1 MVQLLGRRLLQLVPV
16 LIGVSFLTFL
26 LLNLLPGDPAVA
38 ILGEGATPEA
48 IAALNAQMGLDDP
61 LLLRYWHWIV
71 GAVSGD
77 LGTSL
82 NSGESVTT
90 LLMQRVPAS
99 LEIMVLAQIVALI
112 VAVPVAI
119 AAARKPGSFLDRTL
133 GLTAFAGVAMP
144 PFLLGML
151 LVLIVALPLGLPAT
165 GWIPMTENPLLNLR
179 SAMLPAL
186 TLAFALYAVYMRV
199 LRADLVTQL
208 TQEDYVTTARAK
220 GLPMRRIISKH
231 VLRNS
236 VFPLITVV
244 GINMGALLGG
254 AVIVEQLFAVPGLGK
269 LIVDAIY
276 QRDFLVVQGAVVLIA
291 VAFVLINFAVDV
303 LYAALD
309 PRIRHARSTR

>member
-38 ILGEGATPEA
+38 VLGDGATPEA
-48 IAALNAQMGLDDP
+48 VAALRGQMGLDDP
-61 LLLRYWHWIV
+61 LLLRYWDWV
-71 GAVSGD
+71 TAAVTGD

-90 LLMQRVPAS
+90 LLVQRVPAS
-99 LEIMVLAQIVALI
+99 LEIMVLAQVIALV

-119 AAARKPGSFLDRTL
+119 AAARKPGSLLDRTL

-151 LVLIVALPLGLPAT
+151 LVLIIAMPLGLPAT
-165 GWIPMTENPLLNLR
+165 GWIPMSENPLMNLR
-179 SAMLPAL
+179 SALLPAL

-208 TQEDYVTTARAK
+208 TQEEYVTTARAK
-220 GLPMRRIISKH
+220 GLPMRRIISRH

-244 GINMGALLGG
+244 GINMGTLLGG

-269 LIVDAIY
+269 LMIDAIY
-276 QRDFLVVQGAVVLIA
+276 QRDFMVVQGAVVLIA
-291 VAFVLINFAVDV
+291 VVFVLINFAVDV

>member
-99 LEIMVLAQIVALI
+99 LEIMVLAQIVALL

>member
-26 LLNLLPGDPAVA
+26 LLDLLPGDPATA
-38 ILGEGATPEA
+38 ILGDGATPEA
-48 IAALNAQMGLDDP
+48 VDALNAELGMDDP
-61 LLLRYWHWIV
+61 MLVRYWHWIV

-77 LGTSL
+77 LGTSF
-82 NSGESVTT
+82 NSGQPVST
-90 LLMQRVPAS
+90 LLLQRVPAS
-99 LEIMVLAQIVALI
+99 LEIMVLAQVLALVVAI
-112 VAVPVAI
+112 PVAI
-119 AAARKPGSFLDRTL
+119 AAARRPGSFLDRTL

-151 LVLIVALPLGLPAT
+151 LVLLVAVPFGLPAT
-165 GWIPMTENPLLNLR
+165 GWIPMGENPLLNLR
-179 SAMLPAL
+179 SALLPAL
-186 TLAFALYAVYMRV
+186 TLGFALYAVYMRV

-220 GLPMRRIISKH
+220 GLPMRRIISRH

-254 AVIVEQLFAVPGLGK
+254 AVIVEQFFAVPGLGK